1 MKKFLGYIV
10 DKGIK
15 SIPRKKKVSPT
26 IKSVKPTKDISGS
39 VKRVTRDV
47 TSKRIDDVNKV
58 RDKMST
64 GKKMMRE
71 AQKERKN
78 LVDTGRAFKFRGGK
92 EVYSIRPGEN
102 PKVKFKDTIA
112 KDAGR
117 TPTKKFKK
125 GKELRE
131 KKMGGGMMGRRMGYS
146 DGSGLKDI
154 PPGKKFKG
162 LRMLPKEVRNKMKYK
177 KDGGKI

>member
-1 MKKFLGYIV
+1 
-10 DKGIK
+10 
-15 SIPRKKKVSPT
+15 
-26 IKSVKPTKDISGS
+26 
-39 VKRVTRDV
+39 
-47 TSKRIDDVNKV
+47 
-58 RDKMST
+58 MST

-92 EVYSIRPGEN
+92 EIYTTIPGEN

-131 KKMGGGMMGRRMGYS
+131 KKNGRRN
-146 DGSGLKDI
+146 DGS
-154 PPGKKFKG
+154 
-162 LRMLPKEVRNKMKYK
+162 
-177 KDGGKI
+177 